1 MVPWAIPG
9 YVSILLWKTGM
20 FNSQFGLL
28 NQWMERLGLQAVRWL
43 ANDVSAFLCCTVVN
57 LWLALPF
64 MIMIMDGALQ
74 AVDKSYYESAILDGA
89 TWLQRAV
96 HITIPEIRGIIGP
109 GCPDHPVHHLQTV
122 RCSLSAYPAGR
133 SPYRRQHPHH
143 PDLRTRK
150 RLYYQQLRIQLGGV
164 HDYLRRADPLLN
176 RGEQT
181 QKGGLIHDD
190 APTRRTRRALAH
202 LLLHLLFLA
211 ICFATLV
218 PILYAVSVSLNA
230 DNSLLSSNFRF
241 IPEQFTLRNYQAV
254 FTQEPVMLW
263 LGNTLILALATVAI
277 CLAVSVPAAYVFSR
291 MRFKGRRPV
300 LRLLILLY
308 SFPSVLSMFA
318 IYRLLSPLGLVN
330 THLGLIL
337 IYTGTMAE
345 FGLLNMKGYFDTIPV
360 EIEEAASIDG
370 ASRAQIVLRVV
381 LPLAQPSIL
390 VTAVQVLIYVWN
402 EYLFATTFMTGAEH
416 YTLAAGLYSLQATEI
431 SGSWPVF
438 AAASLVVSL
447 PILVVFFAI
456 QRHMTSGL
464 TAGGVKG

>member
-1 MVPWAIPG
+1 MH
-9 YVSILLWKTGM
+9 
-20 FNSQFGLL
+20 
-28 NQWMERLGLQAVRWL
+28 
-43 ANDVSAFLCCTVVN
+43 
-57 LWLALPF
+57 
-64 MIMIMDGALQ
+64 
-74 AVDKSYYESAILDGA
+74 
-89 TWLQRAV
+89 QR
-96 HITIPEIRGIIGP
+96 
-109 GCPDHPVHHLQTV
+109 
-122 RCSLSAYPAGR
+122 
-133 SPYRRQHPHH
+133 
-143 PDLRTRK
+143 
-150 RLYYQQLRIQLGGV
+150 
-164 HDYLRRADPLLN
+164 
-176 RGEQT
+176 
-181 QKGGLIHDD
+181 
-190 APTRRTRRALAH
+190 RRTRRALAH

-241 IPEQFTLRNYQAV
+241 VPEQFTLRNYQAV

-300 LRLLILLY
+300 LRLLVLLY